1 MIEREFYFK
10 AFIMIDTHAHIYAKE
25 FDDDRDAVVQRAL
38 EQGINQILLPNI
50 DLASIEPMLQTEAAY
65 PDICRSMMGLHP
77 CYVNADVKQTLA
89 TIHAWFEK
97 HNFIAVGEIGIDLY
111 WDKTFKA
118 EQEMAFITQLNW
130 AKEMTLGIDLYW
142 DKTFKAEQE
151 MAFITQLNW
160 AKEMKLPVVI
170 HTRDSIEET
179 LTLLKQE
186 QDGSLSGTF
195 HCFAG
200 SVDEAKAINDLGFH
214 LGIGGVSTFKN
225 GGMDKI
231 IPHLNMDYLILE
243 TDCPY
248 LAPVPHRGKRNEPAY
263 TQLIAQRVAD
273 LREMSLADV
282 DAITTANAKKLFGI

>member
-1 MIEREFYFK
+1 
-10 AFIMIDTHAHIYAKE
+10 MIDTHAHIYAKE
-25 FDDDRDAVVQRAL
+25 FDEDRDLVVQRAL
-38 EQGINQILLPNI
+38 AQGIDQILLPNI
-50 DLASIEPMLQTEAAY
+50 DLESIEPMLKTEAAY
-65 PDICRSMMGLHP
+65 PDVCRSMMGLHP
-77 CYVNADVKQTLA
+77 CYVNADVKQTLS
-89 TIHAWFEK
+89 TIHSWFEK
-97 HNFIAVGEIGIDLY
+97 HNFIAVGEI
-111 WDKTFKA
+111 
-118 EQEMAFITQLNW
+118 
-130 AKEMTLGIDLYW
+130 GIDLYW

-179 LTLLKQE
+179 LSLLQQE

-195 HCFAG
+195 HCFGG
-200 SVDEAKAINDLGFH
+200 SADEAKAINDLGFH
-214 LGIGGVSTFKN
+214 LGLGGVSTFKN

-273 LREMSLADV
+273 LREMSLVDV
-282 DAITTANAKKLFGI
+282 DAITTANAKRLFKI